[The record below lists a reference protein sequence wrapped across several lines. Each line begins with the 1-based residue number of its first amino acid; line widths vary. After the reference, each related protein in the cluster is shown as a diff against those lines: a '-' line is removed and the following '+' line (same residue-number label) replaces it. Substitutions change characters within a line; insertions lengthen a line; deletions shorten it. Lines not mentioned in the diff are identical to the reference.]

1 MKRQDLFAL
10 SLAAAMN
17 IASADSAQA
26 QDGRGFRFWQEKPP
40 VVNSLVLPGSERVG
54 GSLSALT
61 RNGQPVGNALNGKYL
76 LVYFGTPY
84 RLPNCSADL
93 GVINE
98 GLKMLEQRYGREVA
112 ARVTPVFIYPP
123 HDPARQPPAS
133 NLSGYINAPGSRY
146 VGLTGTR
153 EQVMEVARHYR
164 ARYMDGDGAQ
174 GGTFGNHTRFTY
186 LMAPDGKNLAIF
198 PGDTPYIFI
207 ADQLAL
213 NLTRDGIIR
222 PQAGNTPGAER

>member
-26 QDGRGFRFWQEKPP
+26 QEGGGFRFWQEKPP

-61 RNGQPVGNALNGKYL
+61 RNGQPVGNSLNGKYL

-98 GLKMLEQRYGREVA
+98 GIKMLEQRYGREVA

-146 VGLTGTR
+146 VGLTGNR
-153 EQVMEVARHYR
+153 EQVMEVARQYR

-186 LMAPDGKNLAIF
+186 LMAPYGKNLAIF
-198 PGDTPYIFI
+198 PGDTPYIFV

-222 PQAGNTPGAER
+222 PQTGNTPGAER

>member
-10 SLAAAMN
+10 SLAAAMSFPASED
-17 IASADSAQA
+17 ASAQS
-26 QDGRGFRFWQEKPP
+26 GWKIWEEKPP
-40 VVNSLVLPGSERVG
+40 VVNSSVLPGNERVG

-61 RNGQPVGNALNGKYL
+61 RNGQPVGNSLNGKYL

-93 GVINE
+93 AVITE
-98 GLKMLEQRYGREVA
+98 GIKMLEQRYGREIA
-112 ARVTPVFIYPP
+112 SRVTPVFIYPP

-133 NLSGYINAPGSRY
+133 NLTSYINAPGSRY
-146 VGLTGTR
+146 VGLTGTHA
-153 EQVMEVARHYR
+153 QVMETARNFR

-198 PGDTPYIFI
+198 PGDTLYVFI

>member
-186 LMAPDGKNLAIF
+186 LMAPDCKNLAIF

>member
-10 SLAAAMN
+10 SLAAAMSFPASED
-17 IASADSAQA
+17 ASAQS
-26 QDGRGFRFWQEKPP
+26 GWKIWEEKPP
-40 VVNSLVLPGSERVG
+40 VVNSSVLPGNERVG

-61 RNGQPVGNALNGKYL
+61 RNGQPVGNSLNGKYL

-93 GVINE
+93 AVITE
-98 GLKMLEQRYGREVA
+98 GIKMLEQRYGREIA
-112 ARVTPVFIYPP
+112 SRVTPVFIYPP
-123 HDPARQPPAS
+123 HDAARQPPAS
-133 NLSGYINAPGSRY
+133 NLTSYINAPGSRY
-146 VGLTGTR
+146 VGLTGTHQ
-153 EQVMEVARHYR
+153 QVMEVARQYR

-174 GGTFGNHTRFTY
+174 GGTYGNHTRFTY

-198 PGDTPYIFI
+198 PGDTPYVFI